1 MTDYQLKITGVHY
14 GANGDSVAGQKDTEE
29 MHMRTRE
36 LLSWIDR
43 ERPMVVLSADPT
55 NHIYKDAIMAR
66 AQGRRIGRVAFD
78 DSDRAWDL
86 LRQSGKPM
94 LLAKVKE
101 VAVRNHGYAVVTVSA
116 DELQETQAPMVQV
129 PEWGLWLSDLPL
141 LPPSEQ
147 LQAEEEAAFV
157 LENVFFPCLKECDV
171 QELKTYVNIW
181 LEGSRHDLSREAR
194 QKRALYIELLEAA
207 EDKEVR
213 QLAEA
218 LKEQRRRICEREPLD
233 EMATEWW
240 QQRQEGPDVQR
251 LWQQWR
257 LKNDNK
263 LWAGLRLIDS
273 LLRQLPGDLYGDI
286 GQMDVVLMRLYYLNT
301 PRKAFQSIMAL
312 LMMRCLTCCEL
323 GIDMRPMTE
332 DEYERDG
339 IIKNPLDIPTTIAR
353 VVAFGATRCNDSQK
367 QTIELLV
374 HWLRDD
380 YEQSH
385 CEEIESLAADT
396 QVRLANAIEEAANKP
411 ATQNNHFEYVD
422 KKETNIDK
430 NYGPNIENNGTL
442 RLPDEF
448 KRTLSNF

>member
-1 MTDYQLKITGVHY
+1 MYLCKRFFG
-14 GANGDSVAGQKDTEE
+14 S
-29 MHMRTRE
+29 
-36 LLSWIDR
+36 
-43 ERPMVVLSADPT
+43 
-55 NHIYKDAIMAR
+55 
-66 AQGRRIGRVAFD
+66 RI
-78 DSDRAWDL
+78 
-86 LRQSGKPM
+86 
-94 LLAKVKE
+94 
-101 VAVRNHGYAVVTVSA
+101 
-116 DELQETQAPMVQV
+116 
-129 PEWGLWLSDLPL
+129 WLSDLPL

-157 LENVFFPCLKECDV
+157 LENVFFPNLNECDV
-171 QELKTYVNIW
+171 HELATYVNIW
-181 LEGSRHDLSREAR
+181 LEGSLHDLSREAR
-194 QKRALYIELLEAA
+194 QKRALYIELLEVAK
-207 EDKEVR
+207 DKEVR

-240 QQRQEGPDVQR
+240 QQRQEGHDVQR

-273 LLRQLPGDLYGDI
+273 LLRQMPGDLYGDI
-286 GQMDVVLMRLYYLNT
+286 GQMDVVLSRLYYLNT

-312 LMMRCLTCCEL
+312 LMMRCLTCREL

-396 QVRLANAIEEAANKP
+396 QVRLANAIEKAANKP
-411 ATQNNHFEYVD
+411 ATQHIYG
-422 KKETNIDK
+422 DK
-430 NYGPNIENNGTL
+430 NEFQGGAQL
-442 RLPDEF
+442 LKMGLPEGADPAEIAARIAEQQQALLEQ
-448 KRTLSNF
+448 KKQKK